1 MRLQLE
7 STECCNSN
15 AHVASHSFELLGPPG
30 ILGPRHSKRSVSSP
44 KCWDMVIE
52 TELKSDQRP
61 SIIRC
66 ITPSRPTSD
75 TGCNPPNP
83 KGSDSAVTTPTS
95 PAFVPGGQGKRKIW
109 PFSQGFGEGESEIGG
124 GGEQVRV
131 LRYLSTLSHRQPAF
145 RIASLGACLP
155 ALLSVIFGTN
165 LHTLEGWFDYFVTF
179 LTPNREAEK

>member
-7 STECCNSN
+7 STECCNNN

-30 ILGPRHSKRSVSSP
+30 ILGLRHSKRSVSSP
-44 KCWDMVIE
+44 KCWDMMIE
-52 TELKSDQRP
+52 TKLKYDQRP

-66 ITPSRPTSD
+66 ITPSRPTSN

-124 GGEQVRV
+124 GGGGAGEGA
-131 LRYLSTLSHRQPAF
+131 TLLIYTFASPACVSHRIVGGLLTCPPECHLWHQPAYY
-145 RIASLGACLP
+145 LGGL
-155 ALLSVIFGTN
+155 V
-165 LHTLEGWFDYFVTF
+165 
-179 LTPNREAEK
+179 